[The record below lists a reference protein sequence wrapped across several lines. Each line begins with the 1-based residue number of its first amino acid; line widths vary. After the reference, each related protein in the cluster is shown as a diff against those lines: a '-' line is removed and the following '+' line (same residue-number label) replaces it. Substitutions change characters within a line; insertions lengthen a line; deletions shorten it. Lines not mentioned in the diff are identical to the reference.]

1 MLGTKALAGEGF
13 CPNILVKRKEILMTT
28 IPTKQPNR
36 KHGSPY
42 DRGSADRYYQ
52 RKFEPHYYPDGTGKG
67 LRVTAELMHRDELKE
82 YSLGYWEEDDRK
94 DYG

>member
-1 MLGTKALAGEGF
+1 MK
-13 CPNILVKRKEILMTT
+13 NISKNKLS
-28 IPTKQPNR
+28 R

-52 RKFEPHYYPDGTGKG
+52 RAYDPHFYPEGTGKG
-67 LRVTAELMHRDELKE
+67 LRVTAELMHEDELKE
-82 YSLGYWEEDDRK
+82 YALGYWEEEDRK